1 MEILHGNRC
10 FGAFC
15 GYTLGKVRQFF
26 FSSTA
31 TNYDS
36 ITVVTAETTETKYPL
51 TSMLLI
57 HQEKLTNHLSKAML
71 LLRTFIVPKLANFT
85 SRCGDKSETIKKRKP
100 KLTKIKLN
108 LNRKN
113 EIEIKRSNK
122 NKEKK

>member
-1 MEILHGNRC
+1 MFWGFLWIYSGESAAVL
-10 FGAFC
+10 
-15 GYTLGKVRQFF
+15 